1 MSTDAMHASVTFLTW
16 DQLCAAMQASC
27 DEYETRFAAFLT
39 ASDDACA
46 AVSEGK
52 TDADELSAE
61 MDSRWAACK
70 AQSAMTGAIAAEM
83 RVRQLR
89 KDYGP
94 TATEA
99 PGA

>member
-16 DQLCAAMQASC
+16 DQLIAAIRASC

-39 ASDDACA
+39 ASQTEIDHAMIGRDR
-46 AVSEGK
+46 
-52 TDADELSAE
+52 TDAHAE
-61 MDSRWAACK
+61 AEACWAACK
-70 AQSAMTGAIAAEM
+70 AQSAMTRAIADEV

-94 TATEA
+94 TATETPRA
-99 PGA
+99 